1 MLFLGDMMLS
11 RGVAYQIY
19 QNNDLYYPFRNI
31 QTLLQKNDFV
41 FANFESPI
49 IPGRQIHTGEMAFR
63 VDENLGPILKELNFS
78 ILSLANNHLLDFGQ
92 KGLLNTLKLLTEN
105 QIQYI
110 GAGENYQEAHQ
121 YKILEKNNIKIA
133 FLAYNDSD
141 VILATNEAT
150 ENRPGTAFMDL
161 DALQKDLAEV
171 KKSADFVIVSM
182 HSGTEYKENPN
193 NRQIEFAHAA
203 IDNGA
208 NLVVGHHPHV
218 VQPIEKY
225 KNGYIFYSLGNC
237 IFDQAWSKETTEG
250 IATQIIFS
258 KNEIK
263 NIKILPLIIENYS
276 QPKIISRN
284 SDSETFQKIINRLN
298 LPADPIFSL
307 WIHTVTVW
315 IQKIWIEEK
324 VSIEEFIFWMQQLSP
339 LELERLLF
347 LGVLF
352 FSLFPKSIRQHSHP
366 RESPDGTVSP

>member
-1 MLFLGDMMLS
+1 MIKRTIIYVLLTLAVASAAFLFSNKKTPEINSAISPTPLPKNNEISMLFLGDVMLS
-11 RGVAYQIY
+11 RGVSYQISK
-19 QNNDLYYPFRNI
+19 NNDLYYPFRSI
-31 QTLLQKNDFV
+31 QTLLRQNDFV

-63 VDENLGPILKELNFS
+63 VDENLAPILKELNFS
-78 ILSLANNHLLDFGQ
+78 IFSLANNHLLDFGQ
-92 KGLLNTLKLLTEN
+92 KGLLNTLKILAEN

-121 YKILEKNNIKIA
+121 YKILEKNNIKVA

-161 DALQKDLAEV
+161 DALQKDLTEA
-171 KKSADFVIVSM
+171 KKLADFTIVSM

-193 NRQIEFAHAA
+193 SRQIEFAHTA

-208 NLVVGHHPHV
+208 NLVIGHHPHV

-225 KNGYIFYSLGNC
+225 KNGYIFYSLGNF
-237 IFDQAWSKETTEG
+237 IFDQAWSQETTEG

-258 KNEIK
+258 KNEIR

-276 QPKIISRN
+276 QPKIISRV
-284 SDSETFQKIINRLN
+284 DDTETFQKIINRLN
-298 LPADPIFSL
+298 LPVDPIFS
-307 WIHTVTVW
+307 
-315 IQKIWIEEK
+315 
-324 VSIEEFIFWMQQLSP
+324 F
-339 LELERLLF
+339 
-347 LGVLF
+347 
-352 FSLFPKSIRQHSHP
+352 
-366 RESPDGTVSP
+366 

>member
-1 MLFLGDMMLS
+1 MIKRAIIYILLTLTVAAAVFLFFNKKTPEINSVISPTPLSKNNEVSMLFLGDMMLS
-11 RGVAYQIY
+11 RGVAYQISK
-19 QNNDLYYPFRNI
+19 NNDLYYPFYNI
-31 QTLLQKNDFV
+31 RALLRQNDFV

-63 VDENLGPILKELNFS
+63 VDENLAPILKELNFS

-92 KGLLNTLKLLTEN
+92 KGLLNTLKLLAEN

-150 ENRPGTAFMDL
+150 EDRPGTAFMDL
-161 DALQKDLAEV
+161 DALQKDLAEA
-171 KKSADFVIVSM
+171 KKSADFVIVSL

-193 NRQIEFAHAA
+193 SRQIEFAHAA

-225 KNGYIFYSLGNC
+225 PKTKPEISNEASKTGYIFYSLGNC
-237 IFDQAWSKETTEG
+237 IFDQAWSEETTEG

-276 QPKIISRN
+276 QPKIISRI
-284 SDSETFQKIINRLN
+284 DSAEKFQKIINRLN
-298 LPADPIFSL
+298 LPVDPIFS
-307 WIHTVTVW
+307 
-315 IQKIWIEEK
+315 
-324 VSIEEFIFWMQQLSP
+324 F
-339 LELERLLF
+339 
-347 LGVLF
+347 
-352 FSLFPKSIRQHSHP
+352 
-366 RESPDGTVSP
+366 

>member
-1 MLFLGDMMLS
+1 
-11 RGVAYQIY
+11 
-19 QNNDLYYPFRNI
+19 LYYPFHNI

-92 KGLLNTLKLLTEN
+92 KGLLNTLKLLAEN

-110 GAGENYQEAHQ
+110 GAGENRQEAHQ

-141 VILATNEAT
+141 VILTTNEAT
-150 ENRPGTAFMDL
+150 ENRPGTAFMAL
-161 DALQKDLAEV
+161 DALTQDLAEA
-171 KKSADFVIVSM
+171 KKSADFAIVSM

-208 NLVVGHHPHV
+208 NLVIGHHPHV

-250 IATQIIFS
+250 VTVQIIFS

-307 WIHTVTVW
+307 
-315 IQKIWIEEK
+315 
-324 VSIEEFIFWMQQLSP
+324 
-339 LELERLLF
+339 
-347 LGVLF
+347 
-352 FSLFPKSIRQHSHP
+352 
-366 RESPDGTVSP
+366 